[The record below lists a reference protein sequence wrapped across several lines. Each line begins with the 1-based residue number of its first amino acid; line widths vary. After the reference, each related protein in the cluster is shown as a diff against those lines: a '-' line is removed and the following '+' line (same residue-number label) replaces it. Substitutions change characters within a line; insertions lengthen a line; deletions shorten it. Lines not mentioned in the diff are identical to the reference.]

1 MDASAE
7 RASPPFVG
15 IATEYRF
22 PSESVTWDGMG
33 CGGSM
38 GSVVVV
44 VATDE
49 RAALIVNDAV
59 DLPVQP
65 AVRSGAHRSGM
76 TSPATTE

>member
-1 MDASAE
+1 
-7 RASPPFVG
+7 
-15 IATEYRF
+15 
-22 PSESVTWDGMG
+22 
-33 CGGSM
+33 M
-38 GSVVVV
+38 GSVDVA